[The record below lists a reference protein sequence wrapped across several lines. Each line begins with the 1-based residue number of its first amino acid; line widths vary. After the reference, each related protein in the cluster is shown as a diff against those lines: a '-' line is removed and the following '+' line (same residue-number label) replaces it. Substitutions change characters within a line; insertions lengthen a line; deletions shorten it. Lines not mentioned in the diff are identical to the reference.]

1 MLNEA
6 AAVIQS
12 NQYKAEPHISKV
24 AWLLDLERHAKS
36 DHQIAGTST
45 EPSNAHVL
53 FPDLITTVN
62 VSKLPSSPGQKTPT
76 KYRVPASGINYNTQS
91 GNGVTTRSQAKH
103 KLVYEENSLKKTLG
117 IYADDYIPG
126 AYKLGNMIEP
136 DSLPTPGG
144 EVNNA
149 GYAATHPSLLHEAGP
164 HTKHKS
170 SANIPGTSSLP
181 MEALAARDANTYRR
195 FIAGQR
201 SSEIRVGEK
210 ENNRKDV
217 IIASRTTCASV
228 SAQNWRLTT
237 NPYKVCHL
245 QTMSLHSVVQTT
257 TLTQMKRKC
266 LIVCFHQFIM
276 EP

>member
-24 AWLLDLERHAKS
+24 EWLLDLERHAKG
-36 DHQIAGTST
+36 DNQIAGTST
-45 EPSNAHVL
+45 EPSTAHVL

-62 VSKLPSSPGQKTPT
+62 ASKLPSSPGQKTPT
-76 KYRVPASGINYNTQS
+76 KYRVPASGINYNNQS

-136 DSLPTPGG
+136 DSLPKPG
-144 EVNNA
+144 EVND
-149 GYAATHPSLLHEAGP
+149 AARPSLLPVAAS
-164 HTKHKS
+164 HTKHNS
-170 SANIPGTSSLP
+170 SANNPGTSSLP
-181 MEALAARDANTYRR
+181 MEALAVRDANTYRM

-201 SSEIRVGEK
+201 SSEVRVGEK

-228 SAQNWRLTT
+228 SAHNWRLTT

-245 QTMSLHSVVQTT
+245 QTM
-257 TLTQMKRKC
+257 
-266 LIVCFHQFIM
+266 
-276 EP
+276 